1 MKIPKARF
9 TFTIFLTI
17 FIFAIF
23 FVACGK
29 SEKPKQGKSTPSLTS
44 APKTDTELKSEVLAA
59 IDKGLEWLETQQD
72 EKGAFHAPIG
82 MTSLVVTAF
91 LKHPEQK
98 YRENTHLFLQKSI
111 AYIVSEQNEDGSI
124 YDKNTPPAVPN
135 YNTSISLMALSATE
149 NPQYADVIKK
159 AQRYVVGI
167 QLDEGEGITPD
178 DKFYGGIGYGSDP
191 STRDLS
197 NLNFALQ
204 GLKESGLPE
213 ENDVWDKAIKFLER
227 CQNNSETNDQ
237 KLVGND
243 GGFVYY
249 PGNSKA
255 GNDEE
260 GIPRSYSGMTY
271 AGLLSFIYTNVDKN
285 NPRVQSAVRW
295 IKNHYTVDENYGIGM
310 EGLYYNYH
318 TMAKALA
325 AYDESEITDAK
336 GMTHDWYSELAK
348 KLISLQKSDGYWI
361 NEEDRW
367 MEQDPVLVTSY
378 AILALEAGFP
388 KL

>member
-1 MKIPKARF
+1 
-9 TFTIFLTI
+9 
-17 FIFAIF
+17 
-23 FVACGK
+23 
-29 SEKPKQGKSTPSLTS
+29 
-44 APKTDTELKSEVLAA
+44 
-59 IDKGLEWLETQQD
+59 
-72 EKGAFHAPIG
+72 
-82 MTSLVVTAF
+82 
-91 LKHPEQK
+91 
-98 YRENTHLFLQKSI
+98 
-111 AYIVSEQNEDGSI
+111 
-124 YDKNTPPAVPN
+124 
-135 YNTSISLMALSATE
+135 MALSATG

-178 DKFYGGIGYGSDP
+178 DKFYGGIGYGGDP

-197 NLNFALQ
+197 NLNVALQ

-285 NPRVQSAVRW
+285 DPRVQSAVRW

-348 KLISLQKSDGYWI
+348 KIISLQKSDGYWI